1 VGRYTAVVSR
11 SGKVYIR
18 NRVNFFIIIE
28 TKRRKEEMKKIILL
42 VIALMMVA
50 SVAFA
55 QVTTGNLKELK
66 GTWVGVMSFQAGVTC
81 PATVVIQNDTV
92 PVKATLTLE
101 MVPDMAATLLNI
113 PSGTQKYSGSNDEG
127 KITTQGSIMWAA
139 NKNFFEFF
147 YKHGKLDGWFY
158 LNGARG
164 DLMLHKK

>member
-1 VGRYTAVVSR
+1 VVSC
-11 SGKVYIR
+11 SGKVYLR
-18 NRVNFFIIIE
+18 NRVNFFTIIE

-55 QVTTGNLKELK
+55 QVTTANLKELK
-66 GTWVGVMSFQAGVTC
+66 GTWGGIMSFQLGVTC
-81 PATVVIQNDTV
+81 PVTVVIQNDTV
-92 PVKATLTLE
+92 PVKASWTME
-101 MVPDMAATLLNI
+101 MIPDQLGTLLNV
-113 PSGTQKYSGSNDEG
+113 PTGTQKASGSNDEG
-127 KITTQGSIMWAA
+127 KITTQGSLMWAG
-139 NKNFFEFF
+139 NKNFLEFF